1 MSNELKQVVL
11 AISATPCF
19 IAQDTPGP
27 YNQEELGV
35 MWLDWVAEL
44 SANSIRNYELV
55 LLAPTRTQLP
65 PSLDAWGKVT
75 KFVENHGVAQWPQ
88 GPNAVFKQVQ
98 WFYYH
103 KKLRGAFFWVESDCI
118 PLTPDWLDLVAD
130 EYGRC
135 DKPFMGAVVDPHP
148 PKNRAPRH
156 MTGNA
161 VYPDKAYELAPKLM
175 EAHHTAWDVHAAP
188 QILPKAHLTKL
199 IQHDWRRPEI
209 TSADE
214 LRSILHPETVL
225 FHSDKYGAIARI
237 LSKNPRYD
245 GRQPTNFE
253 GPSDEPGGI
262 PILEY
267 AASRGVEIAP
277 GPLAQNIL
285 PPPSLDDALAIIQEA
300 SKEDPLARKKIAKF
314 MVTNDIV
321 NHGHCTQYGKPFGGK
336 KGAKYKTPAARGKET
351 ILTDDEF
358 QKRIKANAKEN
369 VPATVTE

>member
-1 MSNELKQVVL
+1 MNELKQVVI
-11 AISATPCF
+11 AFSATPCY

-35 MWLDWVAEL
+35 LWLDWVAEL

-55 LLAPTRTQLP
+55 LLSPTRTALP

-75 KFVENHGVAQWPQ
+75 KFVENHAVAQWPQ
-88 GPNAVFKQVQ
+88 GPNRVFQQVL

-103 KKLRGAFFWVESDCI
+103 KKLQGPFFWVEPDCM

-130 EYGRC
+130 EYRRC
-135 DKPFMGAVVDPHP
+135 DKPFMGAVVDPNP

-161 VYPDKAYELAPKLM
+161 VYPDKAYILAPRLM

-209 TSADE
+209 ETADE
-214 LRSILHPETVL
+214 LRRILQPEAVL
-225 FHSDKYGAIARI
+225 FHSDKYGAIPRL
-237 LSKNPRYD
+237 LSKSPR
-245 GRQPTNFE
+245 QAAPVL
-253 GPSDEPGGI
+253 EPGEV

-267 AASRGVEIAP
+267 AASR
-277 GPLAQNIL
+277 L
-285 PPPSLDDALAIIQEA
+285 PPPAGQGPDPTIPQPTPAASLDEALRIIQEA
-300 SKEDPLARKKIAKF
+300 SLEDPLVRKRIAKF

-336 KGAKYKTPAARGKET
+336 KGAKYKTPAARGKVT
-351 ILTDDEF
+351 LMTDAEF
-358 QKRIKANAKEN
+358 EKRIKANAQEN

>member
-11 AISATPCF
+11 AISATPCY

-27 YNQEELGV
+27 YSQEELGI

-44 SANSIRNYELV
+44 SADSIRNYELV
-55 LLAPTRTQLP
+55 LLSPTRTELP
-65 PSLDAWGKVT
+65 ASLDAWGKVT

-88 GPNAVFKQVQ
+88 GPNRVFQQVQ

-103 KKLRGAFFWVESDCI
+103 KKLRGAFFWVEADCI
-118 PLTPDWLDLVAD
+118 PLTADWLDLVAD
-130 EYGRC
+130 EYRRC
-135 DKPFMGAVVDPHP
+135 DKPFMGAVVDPNP

-161 VYPDKAYELAPKLM
+161 VYPDKAYVLAPRIM

-188 QILPKAHLTKL
+188 QILPKTHLTKL

-209 TSADE
+209 QSADE
-214 LRSILHPETVL
+214 LRRILQPEAVL

-237 LSKNPRYD
+237 LGKSPR
-245 GRQPTNFE
+245 QAAPVL
-253 GPSDEPGGI
+253 EPGEV

-267 AASRGVEIAP
+267 AASRGVDVKVTSHVA
-277 GPLAQNIL
+277 AAA
-285 PPPSLDDALAIIQEA
+285 PSLDDALKVVKEA
-300 SKEDPLARKKIAKF
+300 AKDPLLRKQAAKF

-351 ILTDDEF
+351 TTLTDEEF
-358 QKRIKANAKEN
+358 QERIKANAKEN
-369 VPATVTE
+369 VPATITE

>member
-11 AISATPCF
+11 AISATPCY

-27 YNQEELGV
+27 YNQEELGI

-55 LLAPTRTQLP
+55 LLAPTRTELP

-88 GPNAVFKQVQ
+88 GPNRVFQQVQ

-103 KKLRGAFFWVESDCI
+103 KRLHGAFFWVESDCI

-130 EYGRC
+130 EYRRC
-135 DKPFMGAVVDPHP
+135 DKPFMGAAVEPNP

-161 VYPDKAYELAPKLM
+161 VYPDKAYVLAPRLM
-175 EAHHTAWDVHAAP
+175 EANHTAWDVHAAP

-214 LRSILHPETVL
+214 LRGILRPETVL
-225 FHSDKYGAIARI
+225 FHSDKYGAIARL
-237 LSKNPRYD
+237 LSKSPR
-245 GRQPTNFE
+245 REP
-253 GPSDEPGGI
+253 PILEPGEV

-267 AASRGVEIAP
+267 AASKGVDVKVASY
-277 GPLAQNIL
+277 GDTAA
-285 PPPSLDDALAIIQEA
+285 PPPSLEEALRIIEEA

-336 KGAKYKTPAARGKET
+336 KGAKYKEPAARGKVT
-351 ILTDDEF
+351 LMTDAEF
-358 QKRIKANAKEN
+358 EKRIKANAQEN
-369 VPATVTE
+369 VPATITE